1 MASSQQSN
9 RLPKVEDETEETS
22 RFDKETREKSQDALM
37 SLLTHLKRQD
47 DVSQSD

>member
-9 RLPKVEDETEETS
+9 RIKEDQNEKEPEHG
-22 RFDKETREKSQDALM
+22 FDQETRDKSTDALF

-47 DVSQSD
+47 DESDQ